1 MKLHVNITEETDHWG
16 DVIGE
21 IVSCKA
27 EPDVRYSVYDLTD
40 CPEDAVIYRDL
51 VSANEYLNILKLG
64 MRLALMVIPILKL
77 SMKNKNLVRELK
89 ILLDRF

>member
-1 MKLHVNITEETDHWG
+1 MKLHVNIIEETDHWG

-21 IVSCKA
+21 IVRCKS
-27 EPDVRYSVYDLTD
+27 EPDVRYSVYNLTD

-64 MRLALMVIPILKL
+64 MRLAFDGYTDIEIEYE
-77 SMKNKNLVRELK
+77 NQNL
-89 ILLDRF
+89 D